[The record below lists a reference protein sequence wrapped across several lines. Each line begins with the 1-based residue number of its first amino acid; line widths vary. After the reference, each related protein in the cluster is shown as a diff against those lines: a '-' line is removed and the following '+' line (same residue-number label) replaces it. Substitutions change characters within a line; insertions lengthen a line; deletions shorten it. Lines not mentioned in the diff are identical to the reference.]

1 MNDSSFSPPV
11 RRALLSVSNKLGLSG
26 FARSLADLGI
36 ELYSTGGTARHL
48 AQEGIPVRAVSE
60 YTGFPEM
67 MGGRVKTLHPRV
79 FGGILCRHDD
89 PDDMASLRGAGGEP
103 FELVVVNLYP
113 FEATV
118 HREETTWEEAI
129 EQIDIGGPSLIR
141 AAAKNHAFVTVVT
154 RPDQYS
160 AVLEQLSEQ
169 EHTTPEL
176 RRQLAGEA
184 FSRTAAYDLAIV
196 DYFNRFEEEPDFPK
210 TLSCTFTRKA
220 RLRYGENPH
229 QQAAVYSDV
238 SQHGVSLLAAR
249 QLNGKELSYNNYLD
263 LDASLAAVRSFQ
275 EPAAVVVK
283 HTNPCG
289 AAVSERLVEAARR
302 AFEGDPVSA
311 FGSIVGFNRT
321 VDEETAAFLAEPGKF
336 IEAIV
341 APDFS
346 AAAVGILTTRPK
358 WKQNVRL
365 LQVGR
370 LTDPP
375 TRRDMRRIE
384 GGVLVQTADVDPDR
398 FSEWRLA
405 TSGSADPA
413 LEPDLQFTW
422 NIVRHLKSN
431 AIAVGKDE
439 ALWGAGAGQMSRVD
453 AVEIALKKAGE
464 RAQGAVLASDAFFPF
479 PDSIERAAEAGIAAI
494 VQPGGS
500 RRDEDV
506 IAACQER
513 GIPMWFTG
521 KRHFRH

>member
-1 MNDSSFSPPV
+1 MNDSHASPPV

-26 FARSLADLGI
+26 FARILADLGI

-48 AQEGIPVRAVSE
+48 AQEGIPVRSIAE

-67 MGGRVKTLHPRV
+67 MEGRVKTLHPRI
-79 FGGILCRHDD
+79 FGGVLCRHDD
-89 PDDMASLRGAGGEP
+89 PDDMASLRAVGGEP

-118 HREETTWEEAI
+118 RREETTWEEAV

-154 RPDQYS
+154 RPDQY
-160 AVLEQLSEQ
+160 AHVLEELTEWGA
-169 EHTTPEL
+169 TTPEL
-176 RRQLAGEA
+176 RRRFAAEA

-196 DYFNRFEEEPDFPK
+196 DYFNRFDDEPDFPK
-210 TLSCTFTRKA
+210 TVSQTYHRKA

-229 QQAAVYSDV
+229 QRAAVYADV
-238 SQHGVSLLAAR
+238 AHHGLSLLSAR

-263 LDASLAAVRSFQ
+263 LDAALAIVRFFHR
-275 EPAAVVVK
+275 PAAVVIK

-289 AAVSERLVEAARR
+289 AAVDDRLVEAARR

-321 VDEETAAFLAEPGKF
+321 VDEETASLLAEPGKF

-370 LTDPP
+370 MIEPP
-375 TRRDMRRIE
+375 DRRHVRAIE
-384 GGVLVQTADVDPDR
+384 GGILVQTGDVDPDDVTQ
-398 FSEWRLA
+398 WRRVTQVSPMEPL
-405 TSGSADPA
+405 DRD
-413 LEPDLQFTW
+413 LEFTW
-422 NIVRHLKSN
+422 AMVRFLKSN
-431 AIAVGKDE
+431 AIAVGRHE

-453 AVEIALKKAGE
+453 AVEIALRKAGE
-464 RAQGAVLASDAFFPF
+464 RARGAVLASDAFFPF

-500 RRDEDV
+500 RRDDEV
-506 IAACQER
+506 IAACEHHR
-513 GIPMWFTG
+513 IPMWFTG